1 MKKRYFLGNDMA
13 KETFDFCL
21 LNAKKVCLWRG
32 QLSNNAAGFQAL
44 FEGLKARGIKLKA
57 VHFALEATGVYG
69 RALMAAV
76 HGAGLAVSE
85 LNPAQ
90 VKFFAIS
97 YLRRTKNDRVDAE
110 LIALYCLERQP
121 MATRPLRPVEGQL
134 KMLVHEREAR
144 VNEQTRERNRRHK
157 DHYQS
162 ATLPPVLVSQRRQRL
177 EQLQIQIA
185 QLDAAIK
192 ALLSSDPRLS
202 QQAKLLCTIPGIAR
216 CTAAKLLAELA
227 GKEFS
232 SARQLAAYA
241 GLTPE
246 EHRSGKNFYG
256 KTRLSKIGNAFL
268 RKALFMPASVTRRWC
283 NPIAKWADL
292 LEARHLKPLAIRGAV
307 MRKLLHIVFG
317 VLNHQQPFDPLLSSL
332 PTLTNIA

>member
-1 MKKRYFLGNDMA
+1 MKKRYFLGNDIA

-21 LNAKKVCLWRG
+21 LHGKKVCLWRG
-32 QLSNNAAGFQAL
+32 QLPNQAAGFQAL
-44 FEGLKARGIKLKA
+44 LEGLKARGVKLKA
-57 VHFALEATGVYG
+57 VHFAQEATGVYG
-69 RALMAAV
+69 RPLMAAL
-76 HGAGLAVSE
+76 HRAGLAVSE

-90 VKFFAIS
+90 VKFFGIS
-97 YLRRTKNDRVDAE
+97 YNRRTKNDRVDAE

-121 MATRPLRPVEGQL
+121 MARRALRPVEAQL

-157 DHYQS
+157 DPYQG
-162 ATLPPVLVSQRRQRL
+162 AGLPPILRAQRRQRL
-177 EQLQIQIA
+177 AQLQTEIA
-185 QLDAAIK
+185 QLYTAIK
-192 ALLSSDPRLS
+192 ALLATDPQLS
-202 QQAKLLCTIPGIAR
+202 QQAKLLCTIPGIAL

-241 GLTPE
+241 GLTPDE
-246 EHRSGKNFYG
+246 RRSGKNLYG

-268 RKALFMPASVTRRWC
+268 RKALFMPASVTRRC
-283 NPIAKWADL
+283 CKPIAKWAQAL
-292 LEARHLKPLAIRGAV
+292 QARHLAPLAIRGAI

-317 VLNHQQPFDPLLSSL
+317 LLKHNQPFNPQLAASS
-332 PTLTNIA
+332 

>member
-1 MKKRYFLGNDMA
+1 MKKRYSLGNDMA

-44 FEGLKARGIKLKA
+44 FEGLTARGIKLKA

-69 RALMAAV
+69 RAFMAAL
-76 HGAGLAVSE
+76 HAAGLAVSE

-90 VKFFAIS
+90 VKYFGVS

-121 MATRPLRPVEGQL
+121 MATRPLRPVEQEL

-162 ATLPPVLVSQRRQRL
+162 APLPPILASQRQQRL
-177 EQLQIQIA
+177 EQLRTQIA
-185 QLDAAIK
+185 QLDTAIK
-192 ALLSSDPRLS
+192 ALLSSDPRLT
-202 QQAKLLCTIPGIAR
+202 QHLKLLCTIPGIAL

-227 GKEFS
+227 GKEFN

-246 EHRSGKNFYG
+246 ERRSGKKPYG

-283 NPIAKWADL
+283 KPIAKWADL
-292 LEARHLKPLAIRGAV
+292 LQARHLKPLAIRGAV

-317 VLNHQQPFDPLLSSL
+317 VLSHQQPFNPLLTS
-332 PTLTNIA
+332 PQP

>member
-1 MKKRYFLGNDMA
+1 MKKRYFLGNDIA

-21 LNAKKVCLWRG
+21 LNAKKICLWRG
-32 QLSNNAAGFQAL
+32 RLSNNAAGFKAL
-44 FEGLKARGIKLKA
+44 LEGLKARGIKLKA
-57 VHFALEATGVYG
+57 IHFALEATGVYG
-69 RALMAAV
+69 RALIGAL
-76 HGAGLAVSE
+76 HRAGLAVSV

-90 VKFFAIS
+90 VKFFATS
-97 YLRRTKNDRVDAE
+97 YNRRTKNDRVDAE

-121 MATRPLRPVEGQL
+121 MATRPLRPVEEQL
-134 KMLVHEREAR
+134 KVLVHECETR

-162 ATLPPVLVSQRRQRL
+162 AGLPPILHLQRRQRL
-177 EQLQIQIA
+177 EQLQSQIG
-185 QLDAAIK
+185 QLDRAID
-192 ALLSSDPRLS
+192 ALLGSDPQLS
-202 QQAKLLCTIPGIAR
+202 QHAKLLCTIPGIAR
-216 CTAAKLLAELA
+216 RTAAKLLAELA

-246 EHRSGKNFYG
+246 ERRSGQNLYG

-283 NPIAKWADL
+283 MPIAKWANS
-292 LEARHLKPLAIRGAV
+292 LEARHLEPLQIRGAV
-307 MRKLLHIVFG
+307 MRKLLHLVFG
-317 VLNHQQPFDPLLSSL
+317 VLRHQQPFNPVRTSR
-332 PTLTNIA
+332 PTLTHVA